1 MIHKMRNTHSKMLW
15 RRRQHCIYSP
25 FIVVVVVVAK
35 PAAPSSAAHFT
46 ADDSP
51 TTKRKTKTVCSISWS
66 VCDEVLAAHLTW
78 DRKTADAKPHRIT
91 TKLCA
96 LRTHTHTQTLL
107 STENHKTLWRSGVGS
122 RRFTEIDL
130 DSWRQQVRCRCWC
143 VSVSSLSLVVSDC
156 VDIVVVI
163 VDEVVSRPHLTTTIR
178 ANRGKKNKNGKMRQ

>member
-35 PAAPSSAAHFT
+35 PAAPSSAAHLT

-96 LRTHTHTQTLL
+96 LRTHTHCSRPKIIKLYDGVASVAAVLL
-107 STENHKTLWRSGVGS
+107 KSIWIH
-122 RRFTEIDL
+122 D
-130 DSWRQQVRCRCWC
+130 
-143 VSVSSLSLVVSDC
+143 VSKWDAVADACPSLLSLSLSPTA
-156 VDIVVVI
+156 
-163 VDEVVSRPHLTTTIR
+163 STSLS
-178 ANRGKKNKNGKMRQ
+178 